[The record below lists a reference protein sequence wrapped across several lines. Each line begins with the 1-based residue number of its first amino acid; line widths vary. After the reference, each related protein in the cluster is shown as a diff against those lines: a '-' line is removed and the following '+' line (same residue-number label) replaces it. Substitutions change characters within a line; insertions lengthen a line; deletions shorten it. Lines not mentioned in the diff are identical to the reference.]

1 VKFDST
7 LEELKERIGG
17 DMRPQRPLA
26 ASWMRALLLVPAFLF
41 LLTLVLVAFGLR
53 SDYASLGAWGSWG
66 LSLLEL
72 AIAFVLIWL
81 ALQMVIPGSTPS
93 IALVISA
100 GLLAITLH
108 LLVAGISF
116 KLSPVYLPEGREW
129 ALTLICFVTIFV
141 LGILPLS
148 VASLLAARGL
158 TWLPTLVGGVCGLGA
173 GLAADATWRMH
184 CPVTSWDH
192 VLTSHTPAV
201 FGIMG
206 LGVLAGMLWQLRR
219 LKSRD

>member
-1 VKFDST
+1 VKVDST
-7 LEELKERIGG
+7 LEAVKKRIDV
-17 DMRPQRPLA
+17 DMRPEKPLA
-26 ASWMRALLLVPAFLF
+26 PSWLRAILLVPAFLF
-41 LLTLVLVAFGLR
+41 MLALVLTVFGLR

-72 AIAFVLIWL
+72 AIAFVLIRL

-93 IALVISA
+93 ITIVFSA
-100 GLLAITLH
+100 GLIAIIFH

-116 KLSPVYLPEGREW
+116 ELSPVYLPEGREW
-129 ALTLICFVTIFV
+129 ALTLICFFTIFL

-158 TWLPTLVGGVCGLGA
+158 TWLPALVGGVCGLGA
-173 GLAADATWRMH
+173 GLAAEATWRMH
-184 CPVTSWDH
+184 CSVTSWDH
-192 VLTSHTPAV
+192 VLSSHTPAV

-206 LGVLAGMLWQLRR
+206 LGVLAGMLWQLRQ